1 MNKCFFMRAK
11 KDEKSYTG
19 LIISNYDSND
29 TNPLLPLLSQE
40 FPDWSID
47 KIKSYIS
54 LVIKNKKDVAGLLVA
69 KNEAFY
75 NVGLLIYTIQQVRT
89 KTNKETNN
97 KDFENCV
104 VIENL
109 VASSPILQKQ
119 VFLLLVEEAF
129 NIAKINSCKFVEL
142 PRLDNGF
149 QLIKDKYKTK
159 IQNVNGFRTF
169 LKISDISTN

>member
-1 MNKCFFMRAK
+1 MNKCFFMRT
-11 KDEKSYTG
+11 KDDKSYTG

-40 FPDWSID
+40 FPDWPID

-142 PRLDNGF
+142 SRLDDGY

>member
-1 MNKCFFMRAK
+1 MNKCFFMRT

-29 TNPLLPLLSQE
+29 TNPLLHLLSQE
-40 FPDWSID
+40 FPDWTID
-47 KIKSYIS
+47 KIKSYIG
-54 LVIKNKKDVAGLLVA
+54 LVIKNKNDVAGLLVA

-142 PRLDNGF
+142 PRLDNGY

-169 LKISDISTN
+169 LRISDISTN

>member
-1 MNKCFFMRAK
+1 MFFMRAK
-11 KDEKSYTG
+11 DHKSYTG

-29 TNPLLPLLSQE
+29 TNPLQPLLSQE

-142 PRLDNGF
+142 PRLDNGY
-149 QLIKDKYKTK
+149 QLIKDKYKKK

-169 LKISDISTN
+169 LRISDVLSV

>member
-1 MNKCFFMRAK
+1 MRA

-89 KTNKETNN
+89 KTNK
-97 KDFENCV
+97 DFENCV

>member
-1 MNKCFFMRAK
+1 MRA

-169 LKISDISTN
+169 LRISDISTN

>member
-1 MNKCFFMRAK
+1 MTLNN
-11 KDEKSYTG
+11 EKSNTG

-40 FPDWSID
+40 FPDWPID

>member
-1 MNKCFFMRAK
+1 MNKCFFMRT

-19 LIISNYDSND
+19 LIISSYDSVD
-29 TNPLLPLLSQE
+29 INPLLPLLSEE

-47 KIKSYIS
+47 KIKTYIG
-54 LVIKNKKDVAGLLVA
+54 LVIKNKKDVAGILVA
-69 KNEAFY
+69 KNEAYY

-149 QLIKDKYKTK
+149 QLIKDKYKMK

>member
-1 MNKCFFMRAK
+1 MRA

-40 FPDWSID
+40 FPDWPID

-142 PRLDNGF
+142 SRLDDGY

>member
-1 MNKCFFMRAK
+1 MVV

-29 TNPLLPLLSQE
+29 INPLLPLLSEE

-47 KIKSYIS
+47 KIKSYIG
-54 LVIKNKKDVAGLLVA
+54 LVIKNKKDVAGILVA
-69 KNEAFY
+69 KNEAYY
-75 NVGLLIYTIQQVRT
+75 NVGLLIYTIQQVQT
-89 KTNKETNN
+89 KVNKKTKY

-119 VFLLLVEEAF
+119 VFLLMIEEVLKV
-129 NIAKINSCKFVEL
+129 AKNNSCKFIEL
-142 PRLDNGF
+142 PRLDNGY
-149 QLIKDKYKTK
+149 QLVKDKYKTK
-159 IQNVNGFRTF
+159 IQNVNGFRAF
-169 LKISDISTN
+169 LRISDI

>member
-1 MNKCFFMRAK
+1 MTLNN
-11 KDEKSYTG
+11 EKSNTG

-40 FPDWSID
+40 FPDWPID

-142 PRLDNGF
+142 PRLDNGY

>member
-1 MNKCFFMRAK
+1 MRA

-40 FPDWSID
+40 FPNWSID

-149 QLIKDKYKTK
+149 QLIKDKYKMK

>member
-1 MNKCFFMRAK
+1 MRAK
-11 KDEKSYTG
+11 DHKSYTG

>member
-1 MNKCFFMRAK
+1 MNKCFFMRA

-119 VFLLLVEEAF
+119 VFLLMVEEAF

-142 PRLDNGF
+142 PRLDNGY

>member
-1 MNKCFFMRAK
+1 MRA

-142 PRLDNGF
+142 PKLDNGF

-169 LKISDISTN
+169 LRISDISTN

>member
-1 MNKCFFMRAK
+1 MRAK

-40 FPDWSID
+40 FPDWPID

-119 VFLLLVEEAF
+119 VFLLMVEEAF